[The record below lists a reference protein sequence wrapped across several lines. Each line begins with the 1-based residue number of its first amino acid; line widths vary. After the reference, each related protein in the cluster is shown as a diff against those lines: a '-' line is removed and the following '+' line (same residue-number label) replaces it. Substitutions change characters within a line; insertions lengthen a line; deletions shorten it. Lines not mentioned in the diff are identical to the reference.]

1 MNLLLARLSSDG
13 FERLRSELEPVALAP
28 GTVIYEPGSPEE
40 DLYFISDGIVS
51 LVEVTPKG
59 AAAEVAVVGKEG
71 ALGIELFMGA
81 NTAPWRMVAQSPAE
95 AFRLNSDAL
104 AWQFAK
110 NPELRSLLLRFT
122 QALMAQIA
130 QTAVCNRH
138 HSIEQQLCRWL
149 LATVDRLGV
158 RELVMTQHAVARTLG
173 VRREGISAAAARL
186 QKEGLIRYA
195 RGRIALLDRA
205 AIEQRVCECY
215 GQVKQAYER
224 LLFVR

>member
-1 MNLLLARLSSDG
+1 MNLLLARLSAEG
-13 FERLRSELEPVALAP
+13 FERLRGELEPIALAP
-28 GTVIYEPGSPEE
+28 GTVIYEPGSTED
-40 DLYFISDGIVS
+40 DLYFISDGVVS
-51 LVEVTPKG
+51 LVEVTARG

-71 ALGIELFMGA
+71 VLGIDLFMGG

-110 NPELRSLLLRFT
+110 NPELRCLLLRFT

-149 LATVDRLGV
+149 LASVDRLAV
-158 RELVMTQHAVARTLG
+158 RELVVTQHTVARTLG

-186 QKEGLIRYA
+186 QKEGIIRYA
-195 RGRIALLDRA
+195 RGRITLLDRE
-205 AIEQRVCECY
+205 AIEQHVCECY
-215 GQVKQAYER
+215 AQVRQAYDR
-224 LLFVR
+224 LLTVR

>member
-1 MNLLLARLSSDG
+1 MNLLPARLSADG
-13 FERLRSELEPVALAP
+13 FERLRAELEPIALAP
-28 GTVIYEPGSPEE
+28 GTVIYEPGSTED
-40 DLYFISDGIVS
+40 DLYFISDGVVS
-51 LVEVTPKG
+51 LVEVTARG

-71 ALGIELFMGA
+71 VLGIDLFMGG

-110 NPELRSLLLRFT
+110 NPELRCLLLRFT

-149 LATVDRLGV
+149 LASVDRLAV
-158 RELVMTQHAVARTLG
+158 RELVVTQHTVARTLG

-186 QKEGLIRYA
+186 QKEGIIRYA
-195 RGRIALLDRA
+195 RGRITLLDRE

-215 GQVKQAYER
+215 AQVRQAYDR
-224 LLFVR
+224 LLPAR

>member
-1 MNLLLARLSSDG
+1 VNLLLARLSAEG
-13 FERLRSELEPVALAP
+13 FERLRSELEPVALPP

-40 DLYFISDGIVS
+40 DLYFISNGVVS
-51 LVEVTPKG
+51 LVEVTDRG

-71 ALGIELFMGA
+71 VLGIDLFMGG

-95 AFRLNSDAL
+95 ALRLNSDAL

-110 NPELRSLLLRFT
+110 NPELRCLLLRFT

-149 LATVDRLGV
+149 LATVDRLAM
-158 RELVMTQHAVARTLG
+158 RELVVTQHTVAKTLG

-195 RGRIALLDRA
+195 RGRITLLDRA

-215 GQVKQAYER
+215 GQVRQTYER
-224 LLFVR
+224 LLSLR